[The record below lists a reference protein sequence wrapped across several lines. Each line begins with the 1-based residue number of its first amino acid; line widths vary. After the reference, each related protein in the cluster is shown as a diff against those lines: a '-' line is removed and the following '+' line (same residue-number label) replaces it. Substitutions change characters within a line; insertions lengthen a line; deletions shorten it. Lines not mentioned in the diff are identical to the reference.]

1 MRIIAGK
8 FRSRVIEAPRGTDT
22 RPTLDQVR
30 ESVFSI
36 LMNDIVDDSFLD
48 LYAGSGANG
57 LEALSRGAKRAVF
70 VDKDRQA
77 QRVIQKNIESLD
89 VMDQAT
95 LLRVSAKQ
103 ALDIL
108 AGQSFD
114 LVYLDPPYRKQENVW
129 IIKQLVEKELL
140 NSNSIIMIEADRAD
154 RYPEKIE
161 DQKLWKKKEYGRSQL
176 LFYRKEII

>member
-36 LMNDIVDDSFLD
+36 LMNDIVDASFLD

-57 LEALSRGAKRAVF
+57 LEALSRGAKTAVF

-114 LVYLDPPYRKQENVW
+114 LVYLDPPYKKQENVW